1 MNIHYFAKQFRLYTA
16 AFPRW
21 LLSIKPV
28 SRLSWPLLVFL
39 LQSIKAKGKHLFS
52 HFGVQQQTI
61 WDKRR
66 IKREEYNKKKERK
79 TGKNKLFP
87 LARLYR
93 SCRYLCWACVGETP
107 TKKRKRELASERIEL
122 VGRSK
127 HSINGSLSLQHRH
140 HLLLHH
146 PANRASTKYAATIDA
161 EDVAVT
167 YPTTSDKLTNLC
179 LYRKTFIC

>member
-66 IKREEYNKKKERK
+66 IKREEYNKKGRRERRER
-79 TGKNKLFP
+79 TSYSPWLGFIDHVGI
-87 LARLYR
+87 
-93 SCRYLCWACVGETP
+93 CVGRAWAKRQRKKGKENWRVRESNLQEDQNIRSTEVSLYSIDIICCSIIPLIVQAQNMQPPSMPRMLRSRTP
-107 TKKRKRELASERIEL
+107 PHL
-122 VGRSK
+122 
-127 HSINGSLSLQHRH
+127 IN
-140 HLLLHH
+140 
-146 PANRASTKYAATIDA
+146 
-161 EDVAVT
+161 
-167 YPTTSDKLTNLC
+167 
-179 LYRKTFIC
+179 